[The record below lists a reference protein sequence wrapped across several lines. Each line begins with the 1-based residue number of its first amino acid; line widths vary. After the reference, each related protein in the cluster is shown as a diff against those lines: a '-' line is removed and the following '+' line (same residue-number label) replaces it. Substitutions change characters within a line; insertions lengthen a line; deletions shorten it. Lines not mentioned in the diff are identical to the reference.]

1 MTSNIQSAENNL
13 DATFAALS
21 DATRRR
27 ILKRLAMGDATVAE
41 LAAPFNLSQPTI
53 SKHLKVLERA
63 GLIRAGRDAQRR
75 PRSLVSQPLDEATA
89 WLKEYRNPGTL
100 QFSTRGD
107 REIVMKRIF
116 SAPRESVFEAFTRP
130 RLLKR
135 WFYGKPGGTLAVCK
149 VALKP
154 GEPFRYVWRDAD
166 GSEMGMQGICLE
178 LVRPER
184 IVATERFDQAWY
196 PGEALGTIEL
206 KEQKGRTVLTQTI
219 RYESRSA
226 REQVLRTPVEHG
238 IAFGYDRLESL
249 LESLKG
255 EKRRQK

>member
-1 MTSNIQSAENNL
+1 
-13 DATFAALS
+13 
-21 DATRRR
+21 
-27 ILKRLAMGDATVAE
+27 
-41 LAAPFNLSQPTI
+41 
-53 SKHLKVLERA
+53 
-63 GLIRAGRDAQRR
+63 
-75 PRSLVSQPLDEATA
+75 
-89 WLKEYRNPGTL
+89 
-100 QFSTRGD
+100 
-107 REIVMKRIF
+107 
-116 SAPRESVFEAFTRP
+116 
-130 RLLKR
+130 
-135 WFYGKPGGTLAVCK
+135 
-149 VALKP
+149 
-154 GEPFRYVWRDAD
+154 
-166 GSEMGMQGICLE
+166 MGMQGICLE